1 MLKAVQSD
9 PQRIF
14 AATPDRLYLFHDPQ
28 RCIGCY
34 SCELHC
40 KMKNNLPVGPRLCR
54 IIEIG
59 PRVRH
64 NTLKM
69 DFHFLPCFHCENPF
83 CAHVCPTGA
92 IQKRPKD
99 GIVFVDSD
107 LCIGCKCCIA
117 ACPWG
122 VPQWNPE
129 SGKVVKCDYCMDRV
143 DRGLKPA
150 CVTGCLTQCLH
161 FGPVDRASDLLRQRY
176 AETLEMAGGA
186 TGRVTRIL

>member
-1 MLKAVQSD
+1 MIHSPENILELEGLRPSE
-9 PQRIF
+9 RY
-14 AATPDRLYLFHDPQ
+14 YLFHDAE

-40 KMKNNLPVGPRLCR
+40 KMKNNLPIGPRLCR

-59 PRVRH
+59 PRIRN
-64 NTLKM
+64 NTLRM
-69 DFHFLPCFHCENPF
+69 DFHFLPCFHCELPF

-92 IQKRPKD
+92 IQKRSKD
-99 GIVFVDSD
+99 GIVFVEPS

-129 SGKVVKCDYCMDRV
+129 TGKVVKCDYCIDRV

-161 FGPVDRASDLLRQRY
+161 FGPVDQASDLLRKRF
-176 AETLEMAGGA
+176 AASLEM
-186 TGRVTRIL
+186 TGRATLKVTQTL

>member
-1 MLKAVQSD
+1 MPKA
-9 PQRIF
+9 PQPEPERN
-14 AATPDRLYLFHDPQ
+14 AAGQLDRYYLYQDKE

-40 KMKNNLPVGPRLCR
+40 KMKNDLPVGPRLCR
-54 IIEIG
+54 IMEIG
-59 PRVRH
+59 PRIS
-64 NTLKM
+64 NNALKM

-83 CAHVCPTGA
+83 CANVCPTGA
-92 IQKRPKD
+92 IQKRAKD
-99 GIVFVDSD
+99 GIVFLDSS

-129 SGKVVKCDYCMDRV
+129 TGKAEKCDYCMDRV
-143 DRGLKPA
+143 DKGLKPA

-161 FGPVDRASDLLRQRY
+161 FGPVDTASKLLREKY
-176 AETLEMAGGA
+176 VESLEMTAGESGK
-186 TGRVTRIL
+186 TTRIL